1 MNRKGFTLIELAVV
15 VIIIA
20 ILATMATVFF
30 KGDYSAQKKC
40 AQNLRIISDAIEQ
53 YVDANNGQ
61 YPPDGTINPANNLKS
76 ALYPAYI
83 SDASV
88 FKCPADTDSGSTD
101 SYSAFYVKRNNYS
114 KMTTFSVGCPR
125 HDNGKS
131 AMNLFF
137 QGQTLK
143 RELAEATDGSGVLT
157 PGSDI
162 SDTAT
167 MADGST
173 VSSSGAVTF
182 LQSFDIGKGMCYSLF
197 KSNADP
203 KDIAFNVTP
212 GAKLEIITPSA
223 IAGVEGTQF
232 LVKIIDAA
240 HADITT
246 LVGKVRVEE
255 KTGAGQVDVL
265 SGRTTSVVSGK
276 PPITRPCSES
286 AVDLPASITLT
297 ATAKKMS
304 DSDKKYVVYLEW
316 SCSNSSSF
324 PFSVERRKISQS
336 GEDANSNVKTFVFV
350 VATGTTQFRDTG
362 VHNKKTYE
370 YKVRAQAGGNY
381 SPYSK
386 PARVTVE

>member
-1 MNRKGFTLIELAVV
+1 MNREGFTLIELAVV

-143 RELAEATDGSGVLT
+143 CELAEATDGSGVLT

-162 SDTAT
+162 SGTAT

-173 VSSSGAVTF
+173 VSSTGAVAF

-197 KSNADP
+197 KSDADP
-203 KDIAFNVTP
+203 KDIVLNVTP
-212 GAKLEIITPSA
+212 GAKFEVITPSA
-223 IAGVEGTQF
+223 IAGVEGTRF
-232 LVKIIDAA
+232 LVKVIDKD
-240 HADITT
+240 HTDVTT
-246 LVGKVRVEE
+246 YDGKVRVEE
-255 KTGAGQVDVL
+255 KTGTGQVDIPA
-265 SGRTTSVVSGK
+265 GYTTSVVLG
-276 PPITRPCSES
+276 IRPLSRYS
-286 AVDLPASITLT
+286 TNSTLGRGRGGDRDED
-297 ATAKKMS
+297 KDK
-304 DSDKKYVVYLEW
+304 DKDRDKK
-316 SCSNSSSF
+316 S
-324 PFSVERRKISQS
+324 
-336 GEDANSNVKTFVFV
+336 
-350 VATGTTQFRDTG
+350 
-362 VHNKKTYE
+362 
-370 YKVRAQAGGNY
+370 
-381 SPYSK
+381 
-386 PARVTVE
+386 